1 MYWKGNESHPIQ
13 PTDRPVQP
21 LNGRGVKANFEVL
34 GGRKPNATIT
44 HKPNATITYK
54 PNATITY
61 KPNATASPTREATKI
76 TITTDDSNG
85 ISGNL
90 MLMITSLFLA
100 SVCFLKM

>member
-1 MYWKGNESHPIQ
+1 MMYWKGNESHPIQ

-21 LNGRGVKANFEVL
+21 LNGREVKANFEVL

-54 PNATITY
+54 PNAT
-61 KPNATASPTREATKI
+61 ASPTREATKI
-76 TITTDDSNG
+76 TTTTDDSNG

-90 MLMITSLFLA
+90 MLIITSLFLA

>member
-1 MYWKGNESHPIQ
+1 MMYWKGNESHPIQ

-21 LNGRGVKANFEVL
+21 LNGREVKANFEVL

-54 PNATITY
+54 PNAT
-61 KPNATASPTREATKI
+61 ASPTREATKI
-76 TITTDDSNG
+76 TTTTDDSNG

>member
-21 LNGRGVKANFEVL
+21 LNGREVKANFEVL

-54 PNATITY
+54 PNAT
-61 KPNATASPTREATKI
+61 ASPTREATKI
-76 TITTDDSNG
+76 TTTTDDSNG

>member
-21 LNGRGVKANFEVL
+21 LNGREVKANFEVL

-54 PNATITY
+54 PNAT
-61 KPNATASPTREATKI
+61 ASPTREATKI
-76 TITTDDSNG
+76 TTTTDDSNG

-90 MLMITSLFLA
+90 MLIITSLFLA

>member
-54 PNATITY
+54 PNAT
-61 KPNATASPTREATKI
+61 ASPTREATKI
-76 TITTDDSNG
+76 TTTTDDSNG

-90 MLMITSLFLA
+90 MLIITSLFLA

>member
-1 MYWKGNESHPIQ
+1 MMYWKGNESHPIQ

-21 LNGRGVKANFEVL
+21 LNGREVKANFEVL

-44 HKPNATITYK
+44 HK

>member
-54 PNATITY
+54 PNAT
-61 KPNATASPTREATKI
+61 ASPTREATKI
-76 TITTDDSNG
+76 TTTTDDSNG

>member
-21 LNGRGVKANFEVL
+21 LNGREVKANFEVL

-44 HKPNATITYK
+44 HK